1 MESYCND
8 SFDISYNY
16 CKFGRTL
23 YTLYSLE
30 SDNKYSVID
39 KWSLFIEKRH
49 RIYKALERTFYIL
62 GLCFEPF
69 QGGIKKDPATFGYL
83 FLTSGLAFMALL
95 LLNVIC
101 DYFRC
106 VKSTRFLVMPGQ
118 NPMMA
123 YVVGDL
129 FNENAWM
136 GFLRGVVL
144 TTL

>member
-1 MESYCND
+1 MESYRND

-49 RIYKALERTFYIL
+49 RIYKALERTFTAGAFLVIL

-69 QGGIKKDPATFGYL
+69 QGGIKRPRHFWL
-83 FLTSGLAFMALL
+83 FIPHFRPGIYGFVAFKCNM
-95 LLNVIC
+95 
-101 DYFRC
+101 
-106 VKSTRFLVMPGQ
+106 
-118 NPMMA
+118 
-123 YVVGDL
+123 
-129 FNENAWM
+129 
-136 GFLRGVVL
+136 
-144 TTL
+144 